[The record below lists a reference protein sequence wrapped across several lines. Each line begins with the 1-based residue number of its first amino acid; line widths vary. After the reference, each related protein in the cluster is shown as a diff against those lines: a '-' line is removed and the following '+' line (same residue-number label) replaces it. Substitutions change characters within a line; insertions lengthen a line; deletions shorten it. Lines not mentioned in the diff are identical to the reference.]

1 MSMSTYVKGYRSP
14 DDAEH
19 QKHLK
24 VLRVC
29 QEVGVSLPEET
40 SDYFGGIK
48 PEYIDPDSTL
58 EVKIPVHEVVPC
70 PGSEGYEIILS
81 EIPQGVHKIRF
92 EHSW

>member
-14 DDAEH
+14 DDADH

-29 QEVGVSLPEET
+29 REVGVSLPEET
-40 SDYFGGIK
+40 SDYFEGVT

-58 EVKIPVHEVVPC
+58 EVDIPVHSVLPDSDTV
-70 PGSEGYEIILS
+70 GYEVILS

-92 EHSW
+92 ANSW

>member
-1 MSMSTYVKGYRSP
+1 MSTYVKGYRSP

-29 QEVGVSLPEET
+29 REVGVSLPEET
-40 SDYFGGIK
+40 SDYFDGIR
-48 PEYIDPDSTL
+48 PECIDPDSTL
-58 EVKIPVHEVVPC
+58 EVDIPVHPVHPYR
-70 PGSEGYEIILS
+70 GTEGYEVILS

-92 EHSW
+92 VNSW